1 MKILTKKEL
10 LEVIIQAIN
19 KGRCSIASD
28 DIKALFM
35 TNRAKYKRLQSQ
47 LSQISSDRYLQV
59 INDNIDIIYNTYKDV
74 MRNPKNAIEPHWS
87 HDELGYYDIADINVK
102 ENSIERKLRYI
113 VSIKFHFCIDQLVF
127 IRLDINEPSLRIELN
142 YDCNHFDLTHYSFI
156 LPDFKYLKEKY
167 PNFKTLDDLSIK
179 IRNNWNI

>member
-10 LEVIIQAIN
+10 LETITQAIER
-19 KGRCSIASD
+19 KKCSVESD
-28 DIKALFM
+28 DNEALFI
-35 TNRAKYKRLQSQ
+35 THRTKYKPLEFPSYK
-47 LSQISSDRYLQV
+47 YLQV

-74 MRNPKNAIEPHWS
+74 ICNPKDAIEPHWS
-87 HDELGYYDIADINVK
+87 HDELGYYDIAYINFK

-127 IRLDINEPSLRIELN
+127 IRLDIKEPDYHIGSDY
-142 YDCNHFDLTHYSFI
+142 YDDWDLMHYSFI

-179 IRNNWNI
+179 IKNNWNI